1 MKQETNHVW
10 APTGFG
16 VDDMGESLNA
26 LGLQSI
32 FLF

>member
-16 VDDMGESLNA
+16 VDDMGECVRSTIN
-26 LGLQSI
+26 
-32 FLF
+32 FLILIL